1 MRLDTD
7 WACLQRE
14 RFHGKWQYL
23 FIESICNDPAVLEQN
38 YRFKMMY
45 SPDYKDVDTEA
56 VSHSIPSCVLLTSS
70 PQLLDLR
77 EFCCSPVLA
86 QDAKPEASKQARIFR
101 ARISAPGQ
109 SKCSGCMCAP
119 PHYEIPLYSRM
130 CFASTLVVLSNRM
143 VSFPYDVQHH
153 MLQALWRPD
162 QMS

>member
-56 VSHSIPSCVLLTSS
+56 VSVQIPLTPSSPPSQLYWRTGNRLLMDLSCVFLPWAIL
-70 PQLLDLR
+70 QKR
-77 EFCCSPVLA
+77 
-86 QDAKPEASKQARIFR
+86 
-101 ARISAPGQ
+101 APG
-109 SKCSGCMCAP
+109 
-119 PHYEIPLYSRM
+119 I
-130 CFASTLVVLSNRM
+130 VLGALHRG
-143 VSFPYDVQHH
+143 FPGGD
-153 MLQALWRPD
+153 
-162 QMS
+162 